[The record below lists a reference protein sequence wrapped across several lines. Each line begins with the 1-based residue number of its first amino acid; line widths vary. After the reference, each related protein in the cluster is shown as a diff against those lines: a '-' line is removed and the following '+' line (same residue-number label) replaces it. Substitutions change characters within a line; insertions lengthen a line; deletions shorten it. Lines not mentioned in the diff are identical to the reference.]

1 MYKSPE
7 DEVPLNPV
15 KHGGGRCSIN
25 DDCGIN
31 GECRKRKCFCV
42 NGNYTG
48 PFCQTAVGFDDV
60 DLDPDEEFYFYG
72 VTLPSSLIISFLA
85 LVVGF
90 MVIVLTRYN
99 QRKNDYRLIIERE
112 EIVRRNSRSSL
123 ELTSSLSDL
132 DDVTSHYYQ
141 QSRTGG
147 AERASSYQNS

>member
-7 DEVPLNPV
+7 DAAPLNPV
-15 KHGGGRCSIN
+15 KHGGGKCSV
-25 DDCGIN
+25 DTDCGIN
-31 GECRKRKCFCV
+31 GECRKRNCLCL

-48 PFCQTAVGFDDV
+48 PFCQTAVGFDDI
-60 DLDPDEEFYFYG
+60 DLDPDEQFYFYG
-72 VTLPSSLIISFLA
+72 ATIPSSLILSFLT

-123 ELTSSLSDL
+123 ELTSSRSDL
-132 DDVTSHYYQ
+132 DDINSMQ
-141 QSRTGG
+141 QRRTGSG
-147 AERASSYQNS
+147 TEQVSSYQNS